1 MSLDEHWVRPLPS
14 PAIEEPSEG
23 APEASQRLVEALP
36 SEPYRQCT
44 HVALGAANSP
54 FQQSWRENY
63 ERWKK
68 RKNFDP
74 ECCSHPARV
83 LVNGRPLCR
92 RHAGMVLL
100 KACEDM
106 GI

>member
-14 PAIEEPSEG
+14 PAIEEPSE
-23 APEASQRLVEALP
+23 AASEASQRLVEALP

-44 HVALGAANSP
+44 HVALGDAGSEYL
-54 FQQSWRENY
+54 QGWRRV
-63 ERWKK
+63 RWED
-68 RKNFDP
+68 RVDFDP
-74 ECCSHPARV
+74 KNCSHAARV
-83 LVNGRPLCR
+83 LLNGRPFCR

-100 KACEDM
+100 EKCEEM